1 MDIRNATN
9 RIFGII
15 KMETVKTIKPDQ
27 ALLYYSGT
35 RGMKD
40 A

>member
-15 KMETVKTIKPDQ
+15 KMETVKTIRPDQ
-27 ALLYYSGT
+27 ALYYSGT